1 MNFRK
6 CNCSSARLTSD
17 GDYNFKSPNW
27 ARNEVVSGTVLICM
41 RIQSKVVP
49 NMMLGMHY
57 NNRDVSPFYPFDVFV
72 MDETCMYNCPT
83 FFLFWKCLDD
93 MSC

>member
-1 MNFRK
+1 MVN
-6 CNCSSARLTSD
+6 
-17 GDYNFKSPNW
+17 
-27 ARNEVVSGTVLICM
+27 GTVLIYM

-49 NMMLGMHY
+49 NMMIGMHY

-83 FFLFWKCLDD
+83 FLFWKCLDD
-93 MSC
+93 NVVLDKSYRAAADNKLYFSQLKT